1 MAVTAIEGNIS
12 TTSRSVIVVWKN
24 RTNIN
29 QVYTR
34 TVAPVKFFIKIYI
47 RNSSGSRKGGG
58 GGGVV
63 AKRSRKDKLA
73 DAICENF
80 ILLLERKNTGPR
92 LNLILTQLQVLESE
106 TFYVGYNISLTIK
119 N

>member
-1 MAVTAIEGNIS
+1 M
-12 TTSRSVIVVWKN
+12 
-24 RTNIN
+24 
-29 QVYTR
+29 YTR

-47 RNSSGSRKGGG
+47 RNSSASKKGGG
-58 GGGVV
+58 EAGG

-92 LNLILTQLQVLESE
+92 LNLILTTQLQVLESE
-106 TFYVGYNISLTIK
+106 TFYVGYNIS
-119 N
+119 